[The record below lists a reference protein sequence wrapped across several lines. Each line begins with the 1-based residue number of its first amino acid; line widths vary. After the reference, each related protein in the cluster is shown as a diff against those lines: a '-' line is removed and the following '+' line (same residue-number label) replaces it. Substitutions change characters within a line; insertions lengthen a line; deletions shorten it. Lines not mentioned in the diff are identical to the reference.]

1 MKAKEYWRLYRLVCK
16 NKDLGEKRHI
26 MFEQNKAMKW
36 LGYLFAAFWCAY
48 LLFFG
53 VVLGNAM
60 SDGPIEGFDLIDGG
74 MIAFIA
80 LDFLVR
86 LMLTGTPAQEVKQF
100 KLMPISVKFLISHFS
115 HS

>member
-16 NKDLGEKRHI
+16 TKDLGEKRHI

-53 VVLGNAM
+53 VVLGV
-60 SDGPIEGFDLIDGG
+60 LIAIIDAVVKAG
-74 MIAFIA
+74 
-80 LDFLVR
+80 LQLV
-86 LMLTGTPAQEVKQF
+86 
-100 KLMPISVKFLISHFS
+100 I
-115 HS
+115 